1 MTSEDIMV
9 KLSTATDSKLQV
21 ISLRLDICLN
31 FPLVKLKSSIDK
43 SKYLPFF
50 SDAPTALTCSIMCVR
65 SQVLSQIM
73 LLAILLW
80 NIYSE
85 PSVQLKI

>member
-1 MTSEDIMV
+1 MGSEDIKV

-50 SDAPTALTCSIMCVR
+50 SDAPTALTCSIMCEV
-65 SQVLSQIM
+65 
-73 LLAILLW
+73 
-80 NIYSE
+80 
-85 PSVQLKI
+85 PSLISNHATRNSSMEYL